1 MAKQGNW
8 IRQQAVYQETREK
21 EKSRKE
27 ALAKL
32 FHDYSKLC
40 FAGLVI
46 GGVSPVFT
54 DVFYEGNTPY
64 ILIGVFASFIFAFM
78 GNRIYK
84 NI

>member
-8 IRQQAVYQETREK
+8 IRQQAVYQETRER

-54 DVFYEGNTPY
+54 DVYYEGNMPY
-64 ILIGVFASFIFAFM
+64 VFIGLIISVILAIV
-78 GNRIYK
+78 GNNIYK
-84 NI
+84 KI